1 MKNRDEVDSELL
13 VFFIDASIY
22 IFQAHFSPYI
32 VCSNEK
38 GEDLSA
44 LFGFTQFLIQL
55 IRRIQPRFIAAA
67 HDESLFTGFR
77 HKLSSDYKSNREL
90 PDENL
95 GMQLAGCLEVSS
107 LLGISTFSSKVYEA
121 DDIIGT
127 LATKIRSS
135 TPNTSIQILTK
146 DKDLAQLLTT
156 EQDCLWDFSA
166 NKRRFRSHIKE
177 EFGVSA
183 EQLPDFLG
191 LAGDAADCISGVPG
205 IGAVKAARLLQEF
218 GTLDE
223 IYRNLN
229 AVAQMKVRGSGRLT
243 TSLEEN
249 RDTAF
254 LSRKLATIV
263 CEVGDRDECFGEVSL
278 SDLYVITPNLDE
290 LRSFLVEYSFCSR
303 DSSEIVKQAAQI
315 SKDSS
320 EHAV

>member
-55 IRRIQPRFIAAA
+55 VRRIQPRFIAVA

-77 HKLSSDYKSNREL
+77 HKLSPDYKSNREL

-107 LLGISTFSSKVYEA
+107 LLGMSTFSSKVYEA

-127 LATKIRSS
+127 LATKIRLS

-166 NKRRFRSHIKE
+166 NKRRYSDDILN
-177 EFGVSA
+177 EFGISPN
-183 EQLPDFLG
+183 QFSDYLG
-191 LAGDAADCISGVPG
+191 LVGDAVDCISGVPG
-205 IGAVKAARLLQEF
+205 VGPVKAKILLQEF
-218 GTLDE
+218 DSLEE
-223 IYRNLN
+223 IYRNIDEVSKL
-229 AVAQMKVRGSGRLT
+229 KIRGSLNLMNTLR
-243 TSLEEN
+243 EN
-249 RDTAF
+249 KEAAF
-254 LSRKLATIV
+254 LSKSLATIACNV
-263 CEVGDRDECFGEVSL
+263 DDENESFTSISLGNLSLRGIDRSAFSL
-278 SDLYVITPNLDE
+278 FLNKYKFRESDKKRLQSMITDLNRQNTQD
-290 LRSFLVEYSFCSR
+290 
-303 DSSEIVKQAAQI
+303 
-315 SKDSS
+315 
-320 EHAV
+320 